1 MRLSSIITAIV
12 LAVVIVG
19 VGLLIYSKIPD
30 TRTGGTFKT
39 YALFHDGSRLQPGSR
54 VIIAGVRV
62 GDVTKLSIEGRLA
75 RVDLV
80 LQPDVRLPAETTFAT
95 RKADSLFG
103 DSYLEIIPGPEE
115 GSDVRM
121 LKSGEP
127 IRHVEEGAST
137 DRLLRTM
144 ERGIPKFDSAL
155 DRIHEVALD
164 GRPFIQAQVRERLEK
179 ADQWLAEGHIEAPLT
194 KADQALQRLE
204 NGTQTVA
211 DAIATT
217 GKDVPNRLKRWNA
230 KVTDARKAMA
240 DAQVRI
246 VTTLGDTRKN
256 MDKIDEPI
264 EKYTEV
270 LAAIN
275 EGRGDDW
282 KGSLGRLV
290 NDPELGDSIEDA
302 TDGLKDATASFN
314 RFKAWLGGRVEYNIY
329 SRAFRV
335 YATAEVRAHTD
346 KFYLIEIERSGL
358 GPQQDQLSDSANVDP
373 YTRREVVFD
382 QQRFTFQFG
391 KRVGFAQFR
400 GGIRESTPGVGA
412 DFLFAN
418 NQLKFSFDL
427 FGSWYRPP
435 RLKLAAAYAVWRQLY
450 ILGGVDDALNPH
462 DELPVVTGNT
472 DVPGFYK
479 TVHYGRDFFV
489 GASLQ
494 FSDEDITTLLRLY
507 GALLV
512 GLL

>member
-1 MRLSSIITAIV
+1 VRLSSIISAIV
-12 LAVVIVG
+12 IALVLAG
-19 VGLLIYSKIPD
+19 VGLLIYSKVPD
-30 TRTGGTFKT
+30 TRVNGHFKT

-62 GDVTKLSIEGRLA
+62 GDVTKLSIERRLA
-75 RVDLV
+75 RVDIA
-80 LQPDVRLPAETTFAT
+80 LQDDVRLPAETTFAT

-115 GSDVRM
+115 GANVRM

-127 IRHVEEGAST
+127 IAHVEEGAST

-155 DRIHEVALD
+155 DAIHETALD

-179 ADQWLAEGHIEAPLT
+179 ADRWLAEGHIEAPLT
-194 KADQALQRLE
+194 KADKALERLE

-211 DAIATT
+211 DAVATT
-217 GKDVPNRLKRWNA
+217 GKDVPDRLKRWNA

-240 DAQVRI
+240 DAQVRL
-246 VTTLGDTRKN
+246 VTTLGDARKN
-256 MDKIDEPI
+256 MDQIDEPI

-270 LAAIN
+270 LAAID
-275 EGRGDDW
+275 EARGDDW
-282 KGSLGRLV
+282 RGTLGRLV
-290 NDPELGDSIEDA
+290 NEPQLGDDIEDA
-302 TDGLKDATASFN
+302 TEGIKEATASFD
-314 RFKAWLGGRVEYNIY
+314 RFRAWLGGRFEYNIY
-329 SRAFRV
+329 SGGFRV
-335 YATAEVRAHTD
+335 YATAEVRARPD
-346 KFYLIEIERSGL
+346 KFYLIELERSGL
-358 GPQQDQLSDSANVDP
+358 GPQADQLSDSLNADP
-373 YTRREVVFD
+373 YTRREVVYD
-382 QQRFTFQFG
+382 QQRFTVQFG
-391 KRVGFAQFR
+391 KRIGFAQFR
-400 GGIRESTPGVGA
+400 AGVRESTPGVGA

-418 NQLKFSFDL
+418 NKLRFSLDL

-435 RLKLAAAYAVWRQLY
+435 RMKLAAAYAVWRQLY

-462 DELPVVTGNT
+462 AELPVVTGNS
-472 DVPGFYK
+472 DVPGFYQ
-479 TVHYGRDFFV
+479 TVHYGRDYFF
-489 GASLQ
+489 GAQLS